1 MIKMF
6 GWFSELKNYRLSLFT
21 IIVLVLTVLGVS
33 LVYKYKI
40 EEIMANTLK
49 QQIVFKAKGELEAVN
64 HNFNRIISVL
74 NMASSSISKGNY
86 IGSTKTVETLNDITR
101 ITGFLDIGITDLN
114 GKVMYGFK
122 LEDEDVAKLKNVF
135 IGKNVIS
142 VVSSRHGGNYDILI
156 AVPVYVNNSYVR
168 YALFIR
174 ATGEELISYFK
185 RYNLYDDELL
195 SSFSFLLYNMYDV
208 VHISDK
214 TKNRLIPQYVG
225 DHIVNH
231 NKDTYYVQ
239 RSGKM
244 RSINLNVDSLHIFE
258 DDNFPKHYMSVI
270 RLPYDGWSFIY
281 MIPSSE
287 LDSRIKAIM
296 TMFGFLIIGTL
307 VILTV
312 LLVYYEYTVEYNRN
326 KIYDMGYYDEF
337 TGLPN
342 RANLRSGYPDKYT
355 SLYSHMLDKYYMV
368 NIVISNFHMLHNLYG
383 TEITNKFELKL
394 AESMRKMTSF
404 VFEAYRGNN
413 SFYAIIR
420 ADSEAEITIVLRKLF
435 ASAQSIVEVDYN
447 SQFKAGVCKFSSSH
461 FPENVDDIMD
471 KCSIALYDHGSDN
484 NKTKNAIIFFN
495 VSMQEEIV
503 RQNNL
508 EKELVP
514 AIFNGELLVYLQPKY
529 SLENNR
535 LAGAEALIR
544 WNYKHQSMMPPGQF
558 VPVFERNGSIA
569 HIDNFIFISILKL
582 LKHWNK
588 LGYRMVPISVNFSQ
602 VQFRNPNLLRDLRE
616 RIKGYEEIIQY
627 IDIEITE
634 SATIDSQDTVLEI
647 LNELKTMGFKLS
659 MDDFGTGYS
668 CLSNISLYPFDTIKL
683 DKSFVDKIDVNNTSS
698 PDVMLVNDVIQITK
712 HFGIHS
718 LVEGVENKAQKDIL
732 RNLGCEYCQGYYYSK
747 AISVDDF
754 ETLLKEDKVFDDW
767 E

>member
-1 MIKMF
+1 
-6 GWFSELKNYRLSLFT
+6 
-21 IIVLVLTVLGVS
+21 
-33 LVYKYKI
+33 
-40 EEIMANTLK
+40 
-49 QQIVFKAKGELEAVN
+49 
-64 HNFNRIISVL
+64 
-74 NMASSSISKGNY
+74 
-86 IGSTKTVETLNDITR
+86 
-101 ITGFLDIGITDLN
+101 
-114 GKVMYGFK
+114 
-122 LEDEDVAKLKNVF
+122 
-135 IGKNVIS
+135 
-142 VVSSRHGGNYDILI
+142 
-156 AVPVYVNNSYVR
+156 
-168 YALFIR
+168 
-174 ATGEELISYFK
+174 
-185 RYNLYDDELL
+185 
-195 SSFSFLLYNMYDV
+195 
-208 VHISDK
+208 
-214 TKNRLIPQYVG
+214 
-225 DHIVNH
+225 
-231 NKDTYYVQ
+231 
-239 RSGKM
+239 
-244 RSINLNVDSLHIFE
+244 
-258 DDNFPKHYMSVI
+258 
-270 RLPYDGWSFIY
+270 
-281 MIPSSE
+281 
-287 LDSRIKAIM
+287 
-296 TMFGFLIIGTL
+296 
-307 VILTV
+307 
-312 LLVYYEYTVEYNRN
+312 
-326 KIYDMGYYDEF
+326 
-337 TGLPN
+337 
-342 RANLRSGYPDKYT
+342 
-355 SLYSHMLDKYYMV
+355 
-368 NIVISNFHMLHNLYG
+368 
-383 TEITNKFELKL
+383 
-394 AESMRKMTSF
+394 
-404 VFEAYRGNN
+404 
-413 SFYAIIR
+413 
-420 ADSEAEITIVLRKLF
+420 
-435 ASAQSIVEVDYN
+435 
-447 SQFKAGVCKFSSSH
+447 
-461 FPENVDDIMD
+461 MD

>member
-1 MIKMF
+1 MNKNDNLPKDSLSAYRAIKAMELTLVF
-6 GWFSELKNYRLSLFT
+6 IVEIVYLCILLFSKTLRTAVFTNKLLFTLCLLMWIALIISFVCMLVDFNLLKN
-21 IIVLVLTVLGVS
+21 
-33 LVYKYKI
+33 
-40 EEIMANTLK
+40 A
-49 QQIVFKAKGELEAVN
+49 
-64 HNFNRIISVL
+64 
-74 NMASSSISKGNY
+74 AS
-86 IGSTKTVETLNDITR
+86 E
-101 ITGFLDIGITDLN
+101 
-114 GKVMYGFK
+114 
-122 LEDEDVAKLKNVF
+122 
-135 IGKNVIS
+135 
-142 VVSSRHGGNYDILI
+142 
-156 AVPVYVNNSYVR
+156 
-168 YALFIR
+168 
-174 ATGEELISYFK
+174 
-185 RYNLYDDELL
+185 
-195 SSFSFLLYNMYDV
+195 
-208 VHISDK
+208 
-214 TKNRLIPQYVG
+214 
-225 DHIVNH
+225 
-231 NKDTYYVQ
+231 
-239 RSGKM
+239 
-244 RSINLNVDSLHIFE
+244 
-258 DDNFPKHYMSVI
+258 
-270 RLPYDGWSFIY
+270 
-281 MIPSSE
+281 SSE
-287 LDSRIKAIM
+287 LSHTAYVDA
-296 TMFGFLIIGTL
+296 L
-307 VILTV
+307 
-312 LLVYYEYTVEYNRN
+312 
-326 KIYDMGYYDEF
+326 

>member
-1 MIKMF
+1 MTAF
-6 GWFSELKNYRLSLFT
+6 GNFFQFQADFLSGT
-21 IIVLVLTVLGVS
+21 AT
-33 LVYKYKI
+33 
-40 EEIMANTLK
+40 
-49 QQIVFKAKGELEAVN
+49 
-64 HNFNRIISVL
+64 
-74 NMASSSISKGNY
+74 
-86 IGSTKTVETLNDITR
+86 DTR
-101 ITGFLDIGITDLN
+101 IDFI
-114 GKVMYGFK
+114 
-122 LEDEDVAKLKNVF
+122 KNQSVNVVF

-231 NKDTYYVQ
+231 NKATYYVQ

-312 LLVYYEYTVEYNRN
+312 LLVYYEYTVEYNRK